1 MTHVELTWTEK
12 KIEYWIRFGREAHE
26 QILDRRRRVVSFRPN
41 TVFAF
46 VRWAANDFGT
56 TISRIDIVRAVQP
69 GERYQTLPFVRPG
82 GEILLKIDGWP
93 KVEDVLR
100 HVDAIE
106 AIGIEADAVSPEH
119 WQHVSITGWPQAI
132 SRAPTRSTSIAPS
145 SCAGGSSCDAL
156 WTLPR
161 HGVRDDGRR
170 LSGAHADADQADV
183 ERVCQRTD
191 RLLHDRLRWPFE
203 VTDLVAVDAPEPLA
217 TFLAERGYLPKAFR
231 C

>member
-1 MTHVELTWTEK
+1 MTGTAAPRMRGGPLRSALPHDTMTHVELTWIEK

-56 TISRIDIVRAVQP
+56 IISRIDIVRAVEP
-69 GERYQTLPFVRPG
+69 GEPYQTLPFVRPG
-82 GEILLKIDGWP
+82 GEILLRIDGWP

-119 WQHVSITGWPQAI
+119 WRHVHNRMAAGHQPRSYTLDQH
-132 SRAPTRSTSIAPS
+132 RAFLLRRRTRS
-145 SCAGGSSCDAL
+145 
-156 WTLPR
+156 
-161 HGVRDDGRR
+161 
-170 LSGAHADADQADV
+170 
-183 ERVCQRTD
+183 
-191 RLLHDRLRWPFE
+191 
-203 VTDLVAVDAPEPLA
+203 
-217 TFLAERGYLPKAFR
+217 
-231 C
+231 

>member
-1 MTHVELTWTEK
+1 MNRAPDLRRAPTPTVVGLTHVELTWLEK

-56 TISRIDIVRAVQP
+56 IISRIDIVRAVEP
-69 GERYQTLPFVRPG
+69 GEPYQTLPFVRPG
-82 GEILLKIDGWP
+82 GEILLRIDGWP

-119 WQHVSITGWPQAI
+119 WRHVHNRMAAGHQPRTYTLDQH
-132 SRAPTRSTSIAPS
+132 RAFLLRRRTRS
-145 SCAGGSSCDAL
+145 
-156 WTLPR
+156 
-161 HGVRDDGRR
+161 
-170 LSGAHADADQADV
+170 
-183 ERVCQRTD
+183 
-191 RLLHDRLRWPFE
+191 
-203 VTDLVAVDAPEPLA
+203 
-217 TFLAERGYLPKAFR
+217 
-231 C
+231 